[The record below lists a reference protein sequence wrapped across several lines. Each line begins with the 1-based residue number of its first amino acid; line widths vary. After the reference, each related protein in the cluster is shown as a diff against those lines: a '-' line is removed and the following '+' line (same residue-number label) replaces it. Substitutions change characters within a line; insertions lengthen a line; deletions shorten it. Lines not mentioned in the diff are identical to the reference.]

1 VSDTIAAPLVI
12 EPDVATNCPV
22 CGFGGAFS
30 EPGLYDTCA
39 RCGWVDDPEAYVDPD
54 RASGV
59 NGATLS
65 RAVSAWP
72 ERLLERLTS
81 GPRSEFTVTTRTD
94 SIGGYD
100 FVAGGV
106 RLTELFP
113 GAKGMVANISLLDG
127 SPQTPTGRHQLYMC
141 HLCGD
146 PWCGSLTADVR
157 FLADRVV
164 WSRIGLERY
173 DEPAG
178 RWELAARR
186 DPAGFAFELES
197 YRRTMRGLQPR

>member
-1 VSDTIAAPLVI
+1 MSIPTGRRTGTAYRSL
-12 EPDVATNCPV
+12 
-22 CGFGGAFS
+22 
-30 EPGLYDTCA
+30 A
-39 RCGWVDDPEAYVDPD
+39 RCWTGRNDSSP
-54 RASGV
+54 
-59 NGATLS
+59 TL
-65 RAVSAWP
+65 AG
-72 ERLLERLTS
+72 
-81 GPRSEFTVTTRTD
+81 GPLSEFAVTTRTD

-100 FVAGGV
+100 FVADDV

-113 GAKGMVANISLLDG
+113 AAQGMLANISLLDG

-141 HLCGD
+141 HLCAD

-186 DPAGFAFELES
+186 DPAGFAFELGS
-197 YRRTMRGLQPR
+197 YRRAMSGLKQR